1 MIKVYSILTTLGEEL
16 HKLQATKLYNRYALQ
31 RFNHSTDYYA
41 KTVGNVILHVQ
52 LVIVEFKALPFK
64 LYIK

>member
-1 MIKVYSILTTLGEEL
+1 M
-16 HKLQATKLYNRYALQ
+16 Q